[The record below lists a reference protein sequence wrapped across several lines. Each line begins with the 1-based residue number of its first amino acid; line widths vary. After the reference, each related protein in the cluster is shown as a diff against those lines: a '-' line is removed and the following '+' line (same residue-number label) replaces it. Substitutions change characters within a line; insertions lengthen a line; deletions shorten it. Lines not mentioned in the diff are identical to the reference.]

1 MILKQLKR
9 MHKNKRI
16 EMILKQLKRMHKNY
30 NLLLLKN
37 KNKYNNYYKK
47 WKT

>member
-1 MILKQLKR
+1 
-9 MHKNKRI
+9 
-16 EMILKQLKRMHKNY
+16 MILKQLKRMHKNY

-47 WKT
+47 MGNLNYKYSL